1 MKVFLKLSNTVAVYL
16 YDMEENDMEE
26 NPIACVTL
34 EPASEEETKMYEEM
48 FYGGSAKGGQG
59 GDGLDA
65 AMTIGVDMSSGGR
78 CLC

>member
-1 MKVFLKLSNTVAVYL
+1 MPMSLVDVLNPTTPTDYRVAVYL

-48 FYGGSAKGGQG
+48 FYGGSEEGAR
-59 GDGLDA
+59 
-65 AMTIGVDMSSGGR
+65 TR
-78 CLC
+78 RR